1 MNSQESA
8 MRVQHG
14 LTISSGN
21 RENGWWSEEM
31 LIFHFLLKV
40 IWGNGSFC
48 VGEYVMQ
55 EQSKNIPSCFH
66 SNSHASISLNVLI
79 QSFNPLC
86 GLCPVCR
93 GVKWWLRSMFT
104 GVCACRL
111 FWQQGTSSPPLA
123 AALAWRTV
131 MVLSSHTR
139 TKRQQLLSADCS
151 LLCTLSHAVADPKTS
166 EDGHW

>member
-1 MNSQESA
+1 

-14 LTISSGN
+14 LTTSSGN
-21 RENGWWSEEM
+21 REKRWWSEEM

-93 GVKWWLRSMFT
+93 GVKWCLRSMFT
-104 GVCACRL
+104 GVCDCRL
-111 FWQQGTSSPPLA
+111 FLSTSGV
-123 AALAWRTV
+123 ALAWRRV
-131 MVLSSHTR
+131 MVLSYTHGQ
-139 TKRQQLLSADCS
+139 RQQLPSANCS
-151 LLCTLSHAVADPKTS
+151 LLCTLCHAVADPRIS
-166 EDGHW
+166 EDGPW

>member
-1 MNSQESA
+1 
-8 MRVQHG
+8 MRVQHR
-14 LTISSGN
+14 LTTSSGN
-21 RENGWWSEEM
+21 REKGWWSGEM

-66 SNSHASISLNVLI
+66 SNSLASISLNVLI

-93 GVKWWLRSMFT
+93 GIKWCLWSVFT

-111 FWQQGTSSPPLA
+111 
-123 AALAWRTV
+123 
-131 MVLSSHTR
+131 
-139 TKRQQLLSADCS
+139 LLSTSGSGNGLEKGDDGLILTHTDKETAITICK
-151 LLCTLSHAVADPKTS
+151 LLSPLHSVSPLADPKTS
-166 EDGHW
+166 EDGPWEH